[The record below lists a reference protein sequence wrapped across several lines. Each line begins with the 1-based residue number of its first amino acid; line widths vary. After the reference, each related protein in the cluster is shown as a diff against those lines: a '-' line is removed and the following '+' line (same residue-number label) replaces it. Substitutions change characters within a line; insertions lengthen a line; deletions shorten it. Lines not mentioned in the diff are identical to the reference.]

1 MPSDVASGVPGRALS
16 SGRAVTLAA
25 VVLLAS
31 AWSAVLA
38 QPVPYRGVAGGDAWL
53 AGDFATAYQLAA
65 QVDSATAQLLAS
77 RAASDQ
83 AVYLEDETGPASD
96 WLRLAEAAA
105 LRSLELEPTGPLAA
119 VSTMALARAK
129 GEAGLHKGG
138 LANARLPGELRAL
151 FERALELEPD
161 NADALVAYAAWH
173 FALTEIGVGW
183 LYGADRAKVL
193 PLMERGV
200 AAAPRQ
206 LNLRVEYAR
215 VLLSLDREM
224 EAREQLE
231 IALGLPA
238 LTAAD
243 EFEQGRARDLLAAP

>member
-1 MPSDVASGVPGRALS
+1 MFTIALTRARATALVAAVLAAAALS
-16 SGRAVTLAA
+16 AG
-25 VVLLAS
+25 
-31 AWSAVLA
+31 LA
-38 QPVPYRGVAGGDAWL
+38 QPVPYHGVPGGPEWL
-53 AGDFATAYQLAA
+53 VGDFAAAYQAAA
-65 QVDSATAQLLAS
+65 QVDSVAAQLLAS

-83 AVYLEDETGPASD
+83 AVYHETEADAASA
-96 WLRLAEAAA
+96 WLTRAEAAA
-105 LRSLELEPTGPLAA
+105 LRSLELEPGGPLAA
-119 VSTMALARAK
+119 TANMALARAK
-129 GEAGLHKGG
+129 GEAGLHRGG

-151 FERALELEPD
+151 FERTLELEPD

-215 VLLSLDREM
+215 VLLSLGLED
-224 EAREQLE
+224 EAREQVE
-231 IALGLPA
+231 TALGLPA

-243 EFEQGRARDLLAAP
+243 AFEQTRARALLAAP

>member
-1 MPSDVASGVPGRALS
+1 MRAYVL
-16 SGRAVTLAA
+16 A
-25 VVLLAS
+25 VVVFMA
-31 AWSAVLA
+31 ATWSGVLA
-38 QPVPYRGVAGGDAWL
+38 QPVPYQGVAGGAEWL
-53 AGDFATAYQLAA
+53 AGDFAAAYQLAA

-83 AVYLEDETGPASD
+83 AVYLESEVAAAGA
-96 WLRLAEAAA
+96 WLRRAETAA
-105 LRSLELEPTGPLAA
+105 LRSLELEPSGPLAA
-119 VSTMALARAK
+119 ASTMALARAK

-151 FERALELEPD
+151 FERTLELEPD

-183 LYGADRAKVL
+183 LYGADRAQVL

-215 VLLSLDREM
+215 VLFALDRPV
-224 EAREQLE
+224 EAREQVE
-231 IALGLPA
+231 TALALPA
-238 LTAAD
+238 ATAAD
-243 EFEQGRARDLLAAP
+243 GFEQVRARELLAAP

>member
-1 MPSDVASGVPGRALS
+1 MITA
-16 SGRAVTLAA
+16 TLAVA
-25 VVLLAS
+25 V
-31 AWSAVLA
+31 A

-53 AGDFATAYQLAA
+53 AGNFADAYQAA
-65 QVDSATAQLLAS
+65 VQVDSAAAQLLAS

-83 AVYLEDETGPASD
+83 AVYLETEAAAAGE
-96 WLRLAEAAA
+96 WLKRAEAAA
-105 LRSLELEPTGPLAA
+105 LRSLELEPSGALAA
-119 VSTMALARAK
+119 AANMALARAK
-129 GEAGLHKGG
+129 GEAGLHRGG
-138 LANARLPGELRAL
+138 LANARLPGELRTL

-183 LYGADRAKVL
+183 LYGGDRAQVL

-215 VLLSLDREM
+215 VLLSLDREG
-224 EAREQLE
+224 EAREQVE
-231 IALGLPA
+231 TALGLPA
-238 LTAAD
+238 LSAAD
-243 EFEQGRARDLLAAP
+243 EFEQARARELLATP